1 MKTIDDIFED
11 SFKSKDFYKDQVTLF
26 KKKEHFFNV
35 KELDMENL
43 PKIVKKFYGVFII
56 LDKDDNLIR
65 ATSHGEFK
73 RKKGI
78 INEKISPSNPIVGA
92 RRWTPIYADIKLG
105 KIGLNFNQRSAIKF
119 FFGIDLN
126 KNKEEPSPK
135 EKVYKL
141 LSKTFTNQEIQKM
154 TPAEKRTKI
163 KNKVQPK
170 NFEEHSEQW
179 DKIFPVV
186 YDVKDLN
193 LHMFYIEERS
203 PFTPTFFKEAI
214 INFFEINNK
223 TI

>member
-1 MKTIDDIFED
+1 MKIDDIFEN
-11 SFKSKDFYKDQVTLF
+11 SFNNIDFYQDQISLF
-26 KKKEHFFNV
+26 KKKKHFFNV
-35 KELDMENL
+35 NELDPENL
-43 PKIVKKFYGVFII
+43 PELVKKFYGVFVV
-56 LDKDDNLIR
+56 LGKNNNFIR

-78 INEKISPSNPIVGA
+78 VNKKISPSNPIVGA

-141 LSKTFTNQEIQKM
+141 LSKTFTNQQLQKM
-154 TPAEKRTKI
+154 TPAKKRTKI
-163 KNKVQPK
+163 RNKVKAK
-170 NFEEHSEQW
+170 NFEEHFEHW
-179 DKIFPVV
+179 DKIFPVI
-186 YDVKDLN
+186 YNIKDLN
-193 LHMFYIEERS
+193 LHMFYIEEKS
-203 PFTPTFFKEAI
+203 PFTPTYFKEAI